1 MYKVRSRVT
10 VFFVVVSA
18 LVAIFF
24 PSHAWP
30 VKSYHELRYE
40 HVRGQNTSTSCGP
53 ASLATLFSEFYGE
66 DITED
71 KVVELIKPYL
81 KEEIE
86 KLKEGNLPEGGV
98 SMLDLKKV
106 SEELG
111 FPAKGYEVPEEN
123 FPTIMRKLRI
133 PLLIHLEKPEEHFS
147 LTVTEFNG
155 QFFLADPTWGV
166 RAIGRGELLDRWD
179 GLILAFSPGDSQK
192 RRAREVVQK
201 IEKMV
206 EDRIQTQLIS
216 REFLWNL
223 PD

>member
-1 MYKVRSRVT
+1 MIPVYKVHLRVIILFI
-10 VFFVVVSA
+10 VCSCLA
-18 LVAIFF
+18 GIFS

-66 DITED
+66 DITEHRI
-71 KVVELIKPYL
+71 VELIKPYL
-81 KEEIE
+81 EEEIE
-86 KLKEGNLPEGGV
+86 KLKEGDLPEGGV

-123 FPTIMRKLRI
+123 LPMIMRKLRV
-133 PLLIHLEKPEEHFS
+133 PLLIHLEEPDEHFS

-166 RAIGRGELLDRWD
+166 RSIGKRELFDRWD
-179 GLILAFSPGDSQK
+179 GLILAFSPRNGQK
-192 RRAREVVQK
+192 ERAREVIK
-201 IEKMV
+201 RIEKEV
-206 EDRIQTQLIS
+206 EERA
-216 REFLWNL
+216 
-223 PD
+223 